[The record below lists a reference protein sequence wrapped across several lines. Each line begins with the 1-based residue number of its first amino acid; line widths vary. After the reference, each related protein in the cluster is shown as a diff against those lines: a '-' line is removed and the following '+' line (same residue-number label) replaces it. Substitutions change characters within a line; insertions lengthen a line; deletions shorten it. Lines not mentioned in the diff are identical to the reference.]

1 MAANLNRTISR
12 RGVLGGV
19 AATAFLLA
27 CGDSDDD
34 ADAPPSSSSPAA
46 SVTPGGSASPV
57 RLIPLSSTELGAPA
71 VPTPTVSTQAGAVPL
86 GPAIA
91 AYAKYGTDAA
101 PGVFPRTI
109 RHALGETTIAK
120 APLKVV
126 ALDTGEMD
134 TLVDLG
140 LKPAGV
146 IDWTGGGVPA
156 YLSSALQGVPIVGS
170 IQEPNLEAVA
180 GMAPDLI
187 LTNRTRHEAIY
198 SRLAAIAPTVLGE
211 RPGLTWR
218 ENYALYAK
226 ALGREQQGSQ
236 TIVKYEDKIKALNA
250 KLPKPRPSISVVRV
264 TATNIRYYQRANFLG
279 TILTDLGFPRPE
291 GQNVD
296 DFALNNQSLE
306 TIGQYGGGDV
316 IVLSVI
322 GGATNEFSK
331 QVQESPLWK
340 GLPAVTAGKVMVV
353 DDNTWIAGLGYTAAG
368 TIVDDIAKFFKV

>member
-1 MAANLNRTISR
+1 MAGTFDKKLSR
-12 RGVLGGV
+12 RGVLGGAIGAV
-19 AATAFLLA
+19 FLLA
-27 CGDSDDD
+27 CGDSEDE
-34 ADAPPSSSSPAA
+34 APTPASS
-46 SVTPGGSASPV
+46 TPGTSTAPASNAPV
-57 RLIPLSSTELGAPA
+57 RLIPLSPTELGAPA
-71 VPTPTVSTQAGAVPL
+71 VPAATVSTASTAVPL

-91 AYAKYGTDAA
+91 AYARYGTDAA
-101 PGVFPRTI
+101 VGVFPRTI
-109 RHALGETTIAK
+109 RHALGETSISRQ
-120 APLKVV
+120 PVKVV

-146 IDWTGGGVPA
+146 IDWTGAGVPA
-156 YLSSALQGVPIVGS
+156 YLSTALQGVPIVGS

-180 GMAPDLI
+180 GIAPDLI

-198 SRLAAIAPTVLGE
+198 SRLSAVAPSVLGE

-236 TIVKYEDKIKALNA
+236 TIAKYEAAVKALNA
-250 KLPKPRPSISVVRV
+250 KLPSPRPSISVVRV
-264 TATNIRYYQRANFLG
+264 TATNIRYYQRSNFLA

-316 IVLSVI
+316 IVLSII
-322 GGATNEFSK
+322 GGATNEFAK
-331 QVQESPLWK
+331 QMQESALWK
-340 GLPAVTAGKVMVV
+340 SLPAVAAGKVMVV
-353 DDNTWIAGLGYTAAG
+353 DDNTWIAGLGYTAAA
-368 TIVDDIAKFFKV
+368 TIISDIATYFKV

>member
-1 MAANLNRTISR
+1 MVEHLYHRISR
-12 RGVLGGV
+12 RSVLGGV

-27 CGDSDDD
+27 CGDSDEDE
-34 ADAPPSSSSPAA
+34 ASAPSPTAAASGSPAA
-46 SVTPGGSASPV
+46 TVPV
-57 RLIPLSSTELGAPA
+57 RLIPLAPSELGAPA
-71 VPTPTVSTQAGAVPL
+71 VPAPTVSTQAGAVPL

-101 PGVFPRTI
+101 AGVFPRTI
-109 RHALGETTIAK
+109 RHALGETTISK
-120 APLKVV
+120 QPVKVV

-146 IDWTGGGVPA
+146 IDWTGAGVPA
-156 YLSSALQGVPIVGS
+156 YLSTALQGVPIVGS
-170 IQEPNLEAVA
+170 IQEPNLEALA
-180 GMAPDLI
+180 GIGPDLI

-198 SRLAAIAPTVLGE
+198 GRLSAVAPAVLGE

-218 ENYALYAK
+218 ENYSLYAK
-226 ALGREQQGSQ
+226 ALGREQQGTQ
-236 TIVKYEDKIKALNA
+236 TILKYEEKVKALNA
-250 KLPKPRPSISVVRV
+250 KLPKPRPSVSVVRV
-264 TATNIRYYQRANFLG
+264 TATIIRYYQRANFLA

-316 IVLSVI
+316 IVLSII
-322 GGATNEFSK
+322 GGATNEFAK
-331 QVQESPLWK
+331 QLQESPLWK
-340 GLPAVTAGKVMVV
+340 GLPAVVAGKVMVV
-353 DDNTWIAGLGYTAAG
+353 DDNTWIAGLGYTAAA
-368 TIVDDIAKFFKV
+368 TIIDDIAKFFKV